1 MLDSLVI
8 AATAA
13 SQFDRRFTTEIAI
26 NAPFKNKIFHFRELE
41 IDPIHSDRP
50 WSSIDRFLF
59 KNLHR

>member
-13 SQFDRRFTTEIAI
+13 SQFDRRFTAEIAI

-50 WSSIDRFLF
+50 
-59 KNLHR
+59 